1 MRTSSK
7 KIHGCISII
16 TDFQYQGRGINVGD
30 GVSVAVGG
38 LGVGVDVGRGVLV
51 GRPKVGDS
59 AVEVSVNVGDGV
71 CVGVF
76 EMVRMVVGTTGAG
89 VFHDDVEIC
98 GEATKPR

>member
-1 MRTSSK
+1 M
-7 KIHGCISII
+7 
-16 TDFQYQGRGINVGD
+16 
-30 GVSVAVGG
+30 AVGG

-51 GRPKVGDS
+51 GRVEIGDM

-76 EMVRMVVGTTGAG
+76 EMVGIVVGTAGAG

-98 GEATKPR
+98 DGATKPR